1 MEILLGLI
9 TACSPF
15 IAIWLKD
22 YLERRKVGDIYA
34 YTDKYKK
41 IKSILEGIVDQ
52 TGCSRCQLWEFH
64 NGGKLYSG
72 QSDQKASIRSEANA
86 KGIHDVLPEFQNIN
100 ISLLHRDLTVLKT
113 QHYTYESNEHQYSDA
128 AGMIH
133 KVMNNHSTYTFR
145 INSNVK
151 GKDGRYIPIALLL
164 VAFNIPQ
171 EMDDDG
177 INYVSSALPLL
188 YKEITHIV

>member
-1 MEILLGLI
+1 MEFIIGLI

-15 IAIWLKD
+15 IAIWLRD
-22 YLERRKVGDIYA
+22 YLQHRKVGDIYA
-34 YTDKYKK
+34 YTEKYKK
-41 IKSILEGIVDQ
+41 IKDILQGIVSQ
-52 TGCSRCQLWEFH
+52 TKCTRVQLWEFH

-86 KGIHDVLPEFQNIN
+86 KGIYDVLPEFQNIN

-113 QHYTYESNEHQYSDA
+113 QQYTYEPNEQQYDDA

-133 KVMNNHSTYTFR
+133 RVMGNHSTYVFR

-164 VAFNIPQ
+164 VAYSVPQ
-171 EMDDDG
+171 MMDENNM
-177 INYVSSALPLL
+177 NYVNSSLPIL